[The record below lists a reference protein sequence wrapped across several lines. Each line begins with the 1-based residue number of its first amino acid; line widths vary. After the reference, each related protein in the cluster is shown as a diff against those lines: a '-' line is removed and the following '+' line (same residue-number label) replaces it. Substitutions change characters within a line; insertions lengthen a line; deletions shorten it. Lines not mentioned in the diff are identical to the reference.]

1 MAKSVVFDMQ
11 AREALKRGMD
21 VLADAV
27 RTTLGPRGRNVVL
40 ERKYG
45 LPLVITTGTSTRTV
59 ASRRKD
65 GPDSSS

>member
-11 AREALKRGMD
+11 AREGLKRGMD

-45 LPLVITTGTSTRTV
+45 LPLVINDGVTI
-59 ASRRKD
+59 AKD
-65 GPDSSS
+65 IQLKDPT